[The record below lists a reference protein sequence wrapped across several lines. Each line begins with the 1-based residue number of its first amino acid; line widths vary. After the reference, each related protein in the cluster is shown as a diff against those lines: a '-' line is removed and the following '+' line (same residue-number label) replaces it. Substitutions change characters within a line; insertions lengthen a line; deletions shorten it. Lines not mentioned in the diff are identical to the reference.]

1 MPAKVSIL
9 IDGLDDLRRDLR
21 TIDDK
26 LGKELGQVHKRLG
39 QRIIDWSQV
48 ERLTMATRF
57 GSYRMKRLKVK
68 PSANQRRLLV
78 TIRPFAA
85 ESGIEA
91 HPVFGRWVKQSSMR
105 RRVWPR
111 KKSTGGYL
119 ISPIVE
125 RNAQRISDEY
135 LDAVTALA
143 RRVIGE

>member
-1 MPAKVSIL
+1 MSQFAIVLEGMDDIRKNL
-9 IDGLDDLRRDLR
+9 RAIDN
-21 TIDDK
+21 K

-39 QRIIDWSQV
+39 ARIIAWSQV
-48 ERLTMATRF
+48 ERLTMGARF

-91 HPVFGRWVKQSSMR
+91 HPVFGHWVKQSSMQ

-125 RNAQRISDEY
+125 RNAQQISDEY